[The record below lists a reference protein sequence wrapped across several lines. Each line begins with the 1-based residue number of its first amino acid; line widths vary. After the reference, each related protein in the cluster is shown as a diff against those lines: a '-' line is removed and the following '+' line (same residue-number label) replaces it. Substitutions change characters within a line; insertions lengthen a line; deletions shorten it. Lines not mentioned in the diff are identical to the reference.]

1 MSANAIRDG
10 INELVNRNGL
20 FLSLAMVLPL
30 LAGSAEAAGSRS
42 DEGARLFAAR
52 KFEQA
57 RLSLE
62 AAVRDDPTDAL
73 AASYLGR
80 VYLAQ
85 GSPDLAVEWM
95 EKSIALEPS
104 SAEYHLWLGRAYGYQ
119 AIRASVLKQ
128 PALAKKVRKE
138 FEQASGL
145 DPDNLEA
152 RFGLIEFYLRA
163 PGILGGSE
171 KKAKEQARRGPQARR
186 AAGISRVRPHR
197 RAPKGLRS
205 ERSGSTSGPA
215 REFPEKAEP
224 AYWTGALYARR
235 KDYAKA
241 FEVYEKLLEKNPSEM
256 AACYQIGRVAALSG
270 QRLERGAGMPDGLS
284 PARAGAG
291 RAVARLGALPAGTP
305 LRKERQ
311 PRTRE
316 ARILRRARNRAHVA
330 DARQALKKIS

>member
-1 MSANAIRDG
+1 
-10 INELVNRNGL
+10 
-20 FLSLAMVLPL
+20 MVLPL
-30 LAGSAEAAGSRS
+30 LAGSAKAAESRS

-62 AAVRDDPTDAL
+62 GAVRDDPTDAL

-95 EKSIALEPS
+95 EKSTALEPS

-128 PALAKKVRKE
+128 PALAKRVRKE
-138 FEQASGL
+138 FEKASGL

-152 RFGLIEFYLRA
+152 RFGLIEFYLQA

-171 KKAKEQARRGPQARR
+171 KKAREQAQEVRKRDALQGHRAFGRISEHGKEFDQALREYER
-186 AAGISRVRPHR
+186 AGA
-197 RAPKGLRS
+197 
-205 ERSGSTSGPA
+205 
-215 REFPEKAEP
+215 EFPEKAEP

-270 QRLERGAGMPDGLS
+270 QRLERGAECLRSYLQREPGPDEPSLAS
-284 PARAGAG
+284 AHY
-291 RAVARLGALPAGTP
+291 RLGLLYEKIGNRDLARREYSAALEIEPT
-305 LRKERQ
+305 
-311 PRTRE
+311 
-316 ARILRRARNRAHVA
+316 HA

>member
-1 MSANAIRDG
+1 MI
-10 INELVNRNGL
+10 RNGL
-20 FLSLAMVLPL
+20 FLSLALGLSL
-30 LAGSAEAAGSRS
+30 LAGSAEAAESRS

-62 AAVRDDPTDAL
+62 GAVRDDPADAL

-80 VYLAQ
+80 VYLAE
-85 GSPDLAVEWM
+85 GSSDLAIEWM
-95 EKSIALEPS
+95 ERSIALEPS

-138 FEQASGL
+138 FEQASRL

-152 RFGLIEFYLRA
+152 RFGLIEFYLQA

-171 KKAKEQARRGPQARR
+171 KKAKEQAEEVRKRNELQGHRAFGRIAEHGKDFDQALREYER
-186 AAGISRVRPHR
+186 AGA
-197 RAPKGLRS
+197 
-205 ERSGSTSGPA
+205 
-215 REFPEKAEP
+215 EFAEKAEP
-224 AYWTGALYARR
+224 AYWTGALYTRR
-235 KDYAKA
+235 KEYAKA
-241 FEVYEKLLEKNPSEM
+241 FDVYEKLLEKNPAEM

-270 QRLERGAGMPDGLS
+270 ERLERGAECLRSYLLREPGPDDPSLAS
-284 PARAGAG
+284 AHY
-291 RAVARLGALPAGTP
+291 RLGLLYEKKGSRELARREYSAALEIEPT
-305 LRKERQ
+305 L
-311 PRTRE
+311 
-316 ARILRRARNRAHVA
+316 A